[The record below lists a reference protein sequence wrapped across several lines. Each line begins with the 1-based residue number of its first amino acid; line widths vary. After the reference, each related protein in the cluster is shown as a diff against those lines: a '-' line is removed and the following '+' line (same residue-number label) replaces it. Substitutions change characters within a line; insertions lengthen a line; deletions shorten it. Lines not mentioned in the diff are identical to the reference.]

1 MMKKVL
7 GLLLSLLLA
16 LSLCAASFAEEAEEI
31 PGTVDVPYAGFR
43 FVPPEVFRDTAG
55 MTLMDGIVEIRDGVY
70 FASWTYYAMT
80 EEERTAW
87 LSDRNPESPVEA
99 RVCPLFFVLA
109 LGNGMTFRSFNALNG
124 NAIPAQHV
132 RELGRLGG
140 ITYCLYMEEPNP
152 DFIDS
157 VDPPYKDEYVA
168 LASAADDI
176 AAGFS
181 FYEPR
186 EKPDPFAGLVGS
198 CFAFT
203 ASDLDGNPVSS
214 AELFAPNDV
223 TVVNLWAT
231 WCGPCIGE
239 LEALQEMHIA
249 LRERGGSVIGIL
261 LDDDPDAA
269 RRLIAEHGVTYPVIR
284 MPASLPGFI
293 QVEAVPTTLFIGPD
307 GTVLAA
313 PVVGAYPD
321 RYEAVLDSLLGQK

>member
-87 LSDRNPESPVEA
+87 LSDRNPESPAEA

-157 VDPPYKDEYVA
+157 VDPPYKDEYHE
-168 LASAADDI
+168 L
-176 AAGFS
+176 
-181 FYEPR
+181 R
-186 EKPDPFAGLVGS
+186 EMIDPDVMFVRDVRREMWKYLSDNKAK
-198 CFAFT
+198 
-203 ASDLDGNPVSS
+203 DLDGNPVSS

-239 LEALQEMHIA
+239 LETLQDMHIA